1 MSILVIDVGTSSI
14 RASIVHDDATVS
26 NEAALPLLPDSPS
39 PGLVEFD
46 AAAMASAALQLAAKV
61 AGEFNG
67 AVSGVAI
74 TNQRASVVIWDRV
87 TGEPIGPG
95 IGWQDLRTVFTCL
108 ELQAQGLRFA
118 PNSSATKFSW
128 LLDNFDQERSR
139 DLCLGTVDSWIA
151 WTLSDGSVHAIDP
164 SNAGVTLLTQNGAT
178 SWSPRPLEALGISEG
193 SLPKIVDT
201 CGVIGVAE
209 RVPGKPPIVAMVGDQ
224 QASMLGQGCI
234 EPGLA
239 KITFGTGGM
248 LDLCTGTNAPAN
260 ETRTAEGTFPLIGW
274 RHNGVNTWATEAIML
289 SAGTCVEWL
298 RDGLEIIADAAE
310 SDSLAA
316 SCVDS
321 GGVVFV
327 PALLG
332 LGTPEWD
339 FGARGSIFGLTRGT
353 GRAEIARS
361 VLEGVAHRGADLVE
375 AAEVDTGLALKTL
388 RVDGGMSAN
397 STFIQA
403 LANATQRP
411 IELSPVREATT
422 LGAGLLGHVAIGS
435 FSSISDIGQTWRP
448 REIVEPTAVLD
459 RERWSEAIKRS
470 KGWESGLSSLEF

>member
-26 NEAALPLLPDSPS
+26 NETAHPLLPDSPA

-46 AAAMASAALQLAAKV
+46 AAAMANAALELAAKV
-61 AGEFNG
+61 AGEVNG

-74 TNQRASVVIWDRV
+74 TNQRASVVVWDRV

-128 LLDNFDQERSR
+128 LLDNFDPERSR

-151 WTLSDGSVHAIDP
+151 WTLSGGSVHAIDP

-178 SWSPRPLEALGISEG
+178 SWSPRPLDALGISEG

-274 RHNGVNTWATEAIML
+274 RQRLLCRRECRESCRGIH
-289 SAGTCVEWL
+289 L
-298 RDGLEIIADAAE
+298 RDCDRSRPPCAFLCVGKSTLNP
-310 SDSLAA
+310 A
-316 SCVDS
+316 SCISHAD
-321 GGVVFV
+321 
-327 PALLG
+327 
-332 LGTPEWD
+332 
-339 FGARGSIFGLTRGT
+339 RGKTR
-353 GRAEIARS
+353 A
-361 VLEGVAHRGADLVE
+361 
-375 AAEVDTGLALKTL
+375 
-388 RVDGGMSAN
+388 
-397 STFIQA
+397 
-403 LANATQRP
+403 
-411 IELSPVREATT
+411 
-422 LGAGLLGHVAIGS
+422 LGANM
-435 FSSISDIGQTWRP
+435 
-448 REIVEPTAVLD
+448 REICLTYP
-459 RERWSEAIKRS
+459 
-470 KGWESGLSSLEF
+470 